1 MNINWDE
8 MPCWADVWIESL
20 AAHVKSNWAKESGD
34 KYIFKDLSFVQR
46 LEKPELYIA
55 HYPPKQTSRID
66 QIGQNGNDGVH
77 YDMVN
82 HPPHYQSQNGIE
94 CIEAIRAQL
103 TEEEFRGY
111 CKGNCIKYIWR
122 ERQKGG
128 DESVKKAVWYLN
140 QLDK

>member
-1 MNINWDE
+1 M
-8 MPCWADVWIESL
+8 
-20 AAHVKSNWAKESGD
+20 
-34 KYIFKDLSFVQR
+34 
-46 LEKPELYIA
+46 
-55 HYPPKQTSRID
+55 TSRMD
-66 QIGQNGNDGVH
+66 VIGQNGPTGEH

-128 DESVKKAVWYLN
+128 DESVKKAVGYLN